1 MLWEANKSSLPN
13 NFLYKLSFSDDSV
26 GHVSKLCQQVT
37 SILKFSVTKT
47 TYKLTL
53 VHGQVHPNGVNFHLL
68 SLLCIKLLMEQTVLL
83 TM

>member
-1 MLWEANKSSLPN
+1 MLWEANKSLLPN

-26 GHVSKLCQQVT
+26 GHMSKLSQKVT
-37 SILKFSVTKT
+37 SILKVFVTKT

-53 VHGQVHPNGVNFHLL
+53 VHGQVHPNRVHFHLL
-68 SLLCIKLLMEQTVLL
+68 SLLCIKLIMDQTAL